1 MLRNRALDALQA
13 GDRLDVRRFWEHVD
27 ECDFFDGELR
37 FECDEVASE
46 ARCFTCDVED
56 ESCGGGADVAGE
68 LGGEAVAGGIGR

>member
-1 MLRNRALDALQA
+1 MILWNRALDAFQD

-46 ARCFTCDVED
+46 ARCFT
-56 ESCGGGADVAGE
+56 
-68 LGGEAVAGGIGR
+68 